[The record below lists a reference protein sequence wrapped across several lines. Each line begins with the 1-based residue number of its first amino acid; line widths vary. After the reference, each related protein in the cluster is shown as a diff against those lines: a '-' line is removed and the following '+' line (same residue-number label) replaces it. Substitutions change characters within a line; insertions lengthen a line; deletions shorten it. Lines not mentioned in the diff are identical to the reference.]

1 MQLELSDALKA
12 QGVTLEQL
20 RAHGWTDEELIQHG
34 HAVKIIYRD
43 CEAEAPKMFYG
54 QNPYQL
60 MCREALVEPV
70 PFRKYVDAP
79 CPAYPIS
86 RDDDLDCP
94 LCAGSGHRED
104 AVTSDVTRQ
113 LIERDIHG
121 RKKYGVTL
129 DRDDLSASDWLQHM
143 IEELMDGAGY
153 ATRLKAKLETM
164 QHQANPKIPTH
175 DQLLAAAPGE
185 YTDWEKR
192 IWVRGFKSCVTDL
205 MRR

>member
-1 MQLELSDALKA
+1 MQLELSDALKE

-34 HAVKIIYRD
+34 HAVKIICRD
-43 CEAEAPKMFYG
+43 YEAEAPKMFYG
-54 QNPYQL
+54 QDPIDFPK
-60 MCREALVEPV
+60 PV
-70 PFRKYVDAP
+70 QTIAELLKQTASMVS
-79 CPAYPIS
+79 PAYPIN
-86 RDDDLDCP
+86 RDEDAECP
-94 LCAGSGHRED
+94 LCAGSGHAED
-104 AVTSDVTRQ
+104 AVTSEVTRQ